1 MKNNDCLKEKL
12 MKFSVGEDLREE
24 LSRKDTPMVFRE
36 IAQTVLSGYFKV
48 TKGNDENDMVKIYPT
63 CVELYFH
70 EEQEDGIKDYIVYHR
85 NIGKKLKSVFP
96 LGILHN
102 HVSGIDVTFEQGDD
116 AEHAI
121 RLSVLVR
128 EFRVDVSNKKTDIYQ
143 NDDWDNKNYI
153 VKYPT
158 HLYDAIYS
166 QYSIFDG
173 GFKIEWNDGEETL
186 KLKAESEYRI
196 NVPNYIKLG
205 NKMIKEPYA
214 SGKKEVKTKTG
225 DYVQDTRK
233 WLFRIDDYEK
243 KNNR

>member
-1 MKNNDCLKEKL
+1 MKNSNCLKEKL

-128 EFRVDVSNKKTDIYQ
+128 EFRVDVSNKK
-143 NDDWDNKNYI
+143 NRRMG
-153 VKYPT
+153 
-158 HLYDAIYS
+158 L
-166 QYSIFDG
+166 
-173 GFKIEWNDGEETL
+173 
-186 KLKAESEYRI
+186 RI
-196 NVPNYIKLG
+196 I
-205 NKMIKEPYA
+205 
-214 SGKKEVKTKTG
+214 
-225 DYVQDTRK
+225 
-233 WLFRIDDYEK
+233 LFIIGI
-243 KNNR
+243 